1 MKQFTD
7 KELSIIANIINV
19 ASQKGLFTA
28 GDMQSVGEL
37 FNKIIAQLPK
47 PESTDDGKK

>member
-28 GDMQSVGEL
+28 GDMQTVGEL
-37 FNKIIAQLPK
+37 FNKIVAQLPK
-47 PESTDDGKK
+47 PESNDDGKK